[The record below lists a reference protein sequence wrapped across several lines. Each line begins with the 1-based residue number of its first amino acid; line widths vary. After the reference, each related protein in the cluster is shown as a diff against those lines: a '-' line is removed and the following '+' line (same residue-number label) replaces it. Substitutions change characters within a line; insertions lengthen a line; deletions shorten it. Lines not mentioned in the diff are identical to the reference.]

1 MKYTALLILT
11 FGPIIFG
18 CDNQVK
24 SKSAVSA
31 KVSPEMKKSPD
42 VHNDKREITAL
53 IRQVLKWGDS
63 KNAVDL
69 LPALSKDSICIG
81 FDFTKQRKNDEELRR
96 IGFFAEEFI
105 NNFDKII
112 QTLDKKIKNNEFEK
126 WNIGELPTFSFAND
140 VSPWC
145 SCQDNFAWDKVEVEP
160 VKIINDKAEL
170 KWKWGSDA
178 GPNDFSRVFRVVKVG
193 DKWKISYLQGF
204 D

>member
-96 IGFFAEEFI
+96 IGFLPKSSLI
-105 NNFDKII
+105 
-112 QTLDKKIKNNEFEK
+112 TLIKLYKHSTKK
-126 WNIGELPTFSFAND
+126 
-140 VSPWC
+140 
-145 SCQDNFAWDKVEVEP
+145 
-160 VKIINDKAEL
+160 
-170 KWKWGSDA
+170 
-178 GPNDFSRVFRVVKVG
+178 
-193 DKWKISYLQGF
+193 
-204 D
+204 